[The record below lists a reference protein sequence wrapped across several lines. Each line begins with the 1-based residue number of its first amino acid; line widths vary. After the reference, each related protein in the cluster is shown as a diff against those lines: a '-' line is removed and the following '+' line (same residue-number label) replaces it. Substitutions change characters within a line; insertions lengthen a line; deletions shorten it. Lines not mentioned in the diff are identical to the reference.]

1 MRAHSTFGQHR
12 GQCSPAFRA
21 AGVVWERLFSDRS
34 ASVGHCPLCCPSVVA
49 STAFPYL
56 QTRRPKPQ
64 PHARREGGS
73 GGLLVVAVGGCEGG
87 RYWLVTMGLAPAK
100 NLPPRVS
107 LFPPSPPYSAL
118 SRVKMNSVPTPSVLI
133 TLMFW
138 LWALIISL
146 TIDSPSPV
154 PLRSF
159 PREASI
165 L

>member
-1 MRAHSTFGQHR
+1 MVGDGRRPPLPPSRRAWGCGFGRRAWRYGMRAHSTFGQHR

-21 AGVVWERLFSDRS
+21 AGVVWKRLFSDRS

-49 STAFPYL
+49 STHSIPAPRL
-56 QTRRPKPQ
+56 PLPSV
-64 PHARREGGS
+64 PH
-73 GGLLVVAVGGCEGG
+73 
-87 RYWLVTMGLAPAK
+87 
-100 NLPPRVS
+100 
-107 LFPPSPPYSAL
+107 SAL

-138 LWALIISL
+138 LWALMISL

>member
-1 MRAHSTFGQHR
+1 MAGNNGVGSSQKPTARTPPPPLHRREEGDAGRGWNCSACDYRRTVQGTVSDGCRAVKNS
-12 GQCSPAFRA
+12 
-21 AGVVWERLFSDRS
+21 AGADNIK
-34 ASVGHCPLCCPSVVA
+34 PLCNFRRTRCPALSECGVSTHSIPAPRLPLPSV
-49 STAFPYL
+49 
-56 QTRRPKPQ
+56 
-64 PHARREGGS
+64 PH
-73 GGLLVVAVGGCEGG
+73 
-87 RYWLVTMGLAPAK
+87 
-100 NLPPRVS
+100 
-107 LFPPSPPYSAL
+107 SAL